1 VVEPNDE
8 ALLRDAALE
17 EEGIPELEEQPVGKI
32 LSGETPEGLV
42 PPRDYPL
49 GAEEFGTTA
58 SEEARGETIAQRAAR
73 EVPDRPVGEG
83 LDDDDDEEA
92 LGGRLVQPDFG
103 VVDADRTPEEVGE
116 AVPDLG
122 GLSAEEEAM
131 RVEREP
137 GGMGGGLPGYLQD
150 EHE

>member
-1 VVEPNDE
+1 MVEPNDE

-17 EEGIPELEEQPVGKI
+17 EEGIPELEEQPVGKV
-32 LSGETPEGLV
+32 LSGETPEGVV

-49 GAEEFGTTA
+49 GAEEFGTTPA
-58 SEEARGETIAQRAAR
+58 EDAVGESLAQRVAR

-83 LDDDDDEEA
+83 LEDQDESLA
-92 LGGRLVQPDFG
+92 GRLVQPDLG
-103 VVDADRTPEEVGE
+103 VVDLDETPEEVGE
-116 AVPDLG
+116 AAPDVG

-131 RVEREP
+131 HVERDP
-137 GGMGGGLPGYLQD
+137 GGLGGGWPGYLQD

>member
-1 VVEPNDE
+1 VDPNDE
-8 ALLRDAALE
+8 ALLREAALE
-17 EEGIPELEEQPVGKI
+17 EEGIPELEDQPVGKI

-58 SEEARGETIAQRAAR
+58 AEDAMGETLAQRVAR
-73 EVPDRPVGEG
+73 EVPDVPAGEG
-83 LDDDDDEEA
+83 LDDADDDQA
-92 LGGRLVQPDFG
+92 LAGRLVQPDFG
-103 VVDADRTPEEVGE
+103 VVDADDTPEEVGE
-116 AVPDLG
+116 AVPDVG

-137 GGMGGGLPGYLQD
+137 GGLGGGWPGYLQD
-150 EHE
+150 E

>member
-1 VVEPNDE
+1 MADPNDE

-17 EEGIPELEEQPVGKI
+17 EEGIPELEDQPVGKV
-32 LSGETPEGLV
+32 LSGETPEGVV

-58 SEEARGETIAQRAAR
+58 AEDAMGESLAQRVAR

-83 LDDDDDEEA
+83 LDDEDEA
-92 LGGRLVQPDFG
+92 LAGRLVQPDLG
-103 VVDADRTPEEVGE
+103 VVDVA
-116 AVPDLG
+116 

-131 RVEREP
+131 HVEGEP
-137 GGMGGGLPGYLQD
+137 GGLGGGWPGYLQD

>member
-1 VVEPNDE
+1 MDPNDE
-8 ALLRDAALE
+8 ALLREAALE
-17 EEGIPELEEQPVGKI
+17 EEGIPELEDQPAGKV
-32 LSGETPEGLV
+32 LSGETSEGLV

-58 SEEARGETIAQRAAR
+58 AEDAMGETLAQRVAR
-73 EVPDRPVGEG
+73 EVPDAPVGDG
-83 LDDDDDEEA
+83 LDDDDEPLA
-92 LGGRLVQPDFG
+92 GRLVQPDLG
-103 VVDADRTPEEVGE
+103 VVDVDETAEEVGE
-116 AVPDLG
+116 AVPDVG

-137 GGMGGGLPGYLQD
+137 GGLGGGWPGYLQD

>member
-1 VVEPNDE
+1 MVEPNDE

-17 EEGIPELEEQPVGKI
+17 EEGIPELEDQPVGKV

-49 GAEEFGTTA
+49 GAEEFGTTPA
-58 SEEARGETIAQRAAR
+58 EDAMGESLTQRVAR
-73 EVPDRPVGEG
+73 EVPDVPAGEG
-83 LDDDDDEEA
+83 LDDEDEP
-92 LGGRLVQPDFG
+92 LGGRLVQPDLG
-103 VVDADRTPEEVGE
+103 VVDVDDTPEEVGE
-116 AVPDLG
+116 AVPDVG

-131 RVEREP
+131 HVEREP
-137 GGMGGGLPGYLQD
+137 GGLGGGWPGYLQD